1 MLKLVLK
8 LTVFSSFLLAAGAFA
23 QDADTAH
30 VDTILLNK
38 FRIEPKKNFLPVP
51 RKQLEIIP
59 VQIPVTL
66 LDYEVNYW
74 RKYVL
79 FGINVN
85 QSAFSN
91 NWSGGGVSSIALGT
105 NFNFKTEYKKNAL
118 NFSSEIDMKYG
129 KSKNKGQIARKTN
142 DRIFWDNKIAL
153 QMSKKW
159 YFFGSLSFES
169 QFDEGFIYP
178 DAKGNPPSPVLISQF
193 MSPGYTTESI
203 GFEFK
208 QDNYFSLRMGTGTAR
223 QTFVLDTSIHRKNPK
238 NFGVPV
244 GKRINNDLAF
254 QIVANFNKDV
264 AKNINLTSRYQMFIP
279 YNDLK
284 KIDYRLDA
292 TLSAKV
298 NRLINVSLSG
308 TMLYNKDV
316 DTEIQASQGLALGM
330 VYRFPN

>member
-1 MLKLVLK
+1 MFKMAVKLSIIL
-8 LTVFSSFLLAAGAFA
+8 SFIFGARVMA
-23 QDADTAH
+23 QNPDTTQVDTA
-30 VDTILLNK
+30 LLNK

-51 RKQLEIIP
+51 RKQLEIQPI
-59 VQIPVTL
+59 QIPVTL

-74 RKYVL
+74 RKHIA

-85 QSAFSN
+85 QSSFSN

-105 NFNFKTEYKKNAL
+105 TFNFKTEYKKNAL
-118 NFSSEIDMKYG
+118 NFSSEVALTYG

-142 DRIFWDNKIAL
+142 DRIFWDNKVAL
-153 QMSKKW
+153 QMSKRW

-178 DAKGNPPSPVLISQF
+178 DGNGNPPTPKLISQF

-203 GFEFK
+203 GFEYK

-223 QTFVLDTSIHRKNPK
+223 QTYVLDTAIHNNNPK
-238 NFGVPV
+238 NFGVPI
-244 GKRINNDLAF
+244 GKRIKNDLAF
-254 QIVANFNKDV
+254 QIVANFNKDI
-264 AKNINLTSRYQMFIP
+264 AKNMNLTSRYQMFIP
-279 YNDLK
+279 YKYLK

-308 TMLYNKDV
+308 TVLYNKDV
-316 DTEIQASQGLALGM
+316 DTNVQASQGLALGM